1 MRGDDG
7 LEISDSTNKAEHFS
21 RFFRSV
27 FTREADFTPSNS
39 ENMRDP
45 TIENIVFREEAIM
58 EELKSLKECKSPGP
72 DEIPAKLL
80 FELAQQLAKPLSFLC
95 QKSFDAGIL
104 PTDWKTAHITPLYKS
119 GSRAQATNYRPVS
132 LTSICCK
139 VMEKT
144 IKKELMAYLETHNL
158 LSNTQYGFR
167 RGRSCVTNLLY
178 TLQSWTRALD
188 AKHTVHVAYIDFRKA
203 FDSVPHQRLLH
214 KLRIMGIGGKLLK
227 WIEHFLVGRSQ
238 IVCVE
243 QQQSRCTFIES
254 GVPQGSVLGPTLF
267 LLFINDCVDG
277 LDCDCAMFADDIKIW
292 KVIQNAADETNF
304 QENLYRLD
312 EWSRRW
318 LLSFNLNKCTI
329 LRLGNQTPSTQQYYL
344 NGMPLR
350 EAETQKDL
358 GVWVA
363 DNLKPSTQCCKAA
376 KAATS
381 MLYAIKRAFVV
392 FDEDCFTKVFG
403 TFIRPHLEYAIQAWR
418 PWTHQDYDLLERVQ
432 RRATKL
438 VRGQSALPYEIRLTN
453 LNLYPLSYR
462 QLRGDMIQ
470 TFRIVRGLDC
480 ALRCEDFFQL
490 ATTTHLRGHPFKL
503 RVPQGRLNVRKYF
516 FSNRVVE
523 PWNNLPETVVMSQSV
538 ETFKC
543 RLDRYMLQQQADYVT
558 F

>member
-1 MRGDDG
+1 
-7 LEISDSTNKAEHFS
+7 
-21 RFFRSV
+21 
-27 FTREADFTPSNS
+27 
-39 ENMRDP
+39 MRDP
-45 TIENIVFREEAIM
+45 TIENIVLREEAIM
-58 EELKSLKECKSPGP
+58 EELKSLKECKSPGL

-104 PTDWKTAHITPLYKS
+104 PTDWKTANITPLYKS
-119 GSRAQATNYRPVS
+119 GSRALATNYRPVS

-144 IKKELMAYLETHNL
+144 IKKELMAYLETYNL
-158 LSNTQYGFR
+158 LSNAQYGFR
-167 RGRSCVTNLLY
+167 RGRSCGTNLLC
-178 TLQSWTRALD
+178 TMQSWTRALD

-227 WIEHFLVGRSQ
+227 WIENFLVGRSQ
-238 IVCVE
+238 IVCVV

-304 QENLYRLD
+304 QENLCRLD

-318 LLSFNLNKCTI
+318 LLSFNFNKCTI
-329 LRLGNQTPSTQQYYL
+329 LRLGNQTPSTQQYHL
-344 NGMPLR
+344 NEMPLR

-363 DNLKPSTQCCKAA
+363 DSLKPFTRCCKAA

-392 FDEDCFTKVFG
+392 FDKDCFTKVFG
-403 TFIRPHLEYAIQAWR
+403 QNNGTRTSPSHPERHRRTTALSAAGHPQSPDEPRRPLRGGKFAAIISAYAPPMTSPDAARDKFYEDLHALLANVSKADKLIVPGDFNACIGTDHAAWR
-418 PWTHQDYDLLERVQ
+418 GVLGLHGLDDVNDNDLLLLRTCVEHR
-432 RRATKL
+432 L
-438 VRGQSALPYEIRLTN
+438 LLTN
-453 LNLYPLSYR
+453 TYFRLPLR
-462 QLRGDMIQ
+462 E
-470 TFRIVRGLDC
+470 T
-480 ALRCEDFFQL
+480 
-490 ATTTHLRGHPFKL
+490 AT
-503 RVPQGRLNVRKYF
+503 
-516 FSNRVVE
+516 
-523 PWNNLPETVVMSQSV
+523 
-538 ETFKC
+538 
-543 RLDRYMLQQQADYVT
+543 
-558 F
+558 

>member
-21 RFFRSV
+21 QFFRSV

-45 TIENIVFREEAIM
+45 TMENIVFQEEAIL

-80 FELAQQLAKPLSFLC
+80 SELAQQLAKPLSFLC
-95 QKSFDAGIL
+95 QKSFDVGIL

-158 LSNTQYGFR
+158 LSNAQYGFR

-178 TLQSWTRALD
+178 TMQSWTRALD
-188 AKHTVHVAYIDFRKA
+188 AKHTVHVAYIDFGKA

-214 KLRIMGIGGKLLK
+214 KMRIMGIGGKLLK
-227 WIEHFLVGRSQ
+227 WMENFLVGRSQ

-243 QQQSRCTFIES
+243 QQQSRCTFIKS
-254 GVPQGSVLGPTLF
+254 GVPQGSVLAPTLF

-304 QENLYRLD
+304 QENLCRLD

-329 LRLGNQTPSTQQYYL
+329 LRLGNQSPGTRQYHL
-344 NGMPLR
+344 N
-350 EAETQKDL
+350 ECHSDKQ
-358 GVWVA
+358 
-363 DNLKPSTQCCKAA
+363 
-376 KAATS
+376 
-381 MLYAIKRAFVV
+381 
-392 FDEDCFTKVFG
+392 
-403 TFIRPHLEYAIQAWR
+403 
-418 PWTHQDYDLLERVQ
+418 
-432 RRATKL
+432 
-438 VRGQSALPYEIRLTN
+438 
-453 LNLYPLSYR
+453 
-462 QLRGDMIQ
+462 
-470 TFRIVRGLDC
+470 
-480 ALRCEDFFQL
+480 
-490 ATTTHLRGHPFKL
+490 KL
-503 RVPQGRLNVRKYF
+503 RKISEFG
-516 FSNRVVE
+516 
-523 PWNNLPETVVMSQSV
+523 
-538 ETFKC
+538 
-543 RLDRYMLQQQADYVT
+543 LQTA
-558 F
+558 

>member
-1 MRGDDG
+1 MRDDDG

-21 RFFRSV
+21 QFFRSV

-45 TIENIVFREEAIM
+45 TIENIVFREEAIL

-119 GSRAQATNYRPVS
+119 GSRALATNYRPVS

-158 LSNTQYGFR
+158 LSNAQYGFR

-178 TLQSWTRALD
+178 TMQSWTRALD

-203 FDSVPHQRLLH
+203 FDSVPHQSLLR

-227 WIEHFLVGRSQ
+227 WIENFLVGRSQ

-304 QENLYRLD
+304 QENL
-312 EWSRRW
+312 
-318 LLSFNLNKCTI
+318 C
-329 LRLGNQTPSTQQYYL
+329 
-344 NGMPLR
+344 
-350 EAETQKDL
+350 
-358 GVWVA
+358 
-363 DNLKPSTQCCKAA
+363 
-376 KAATS
+376 
-381 MLYAIKRAFVV
+381 
-392 FDEDCFTKVFG
+392 
-403 TFIRPHLEYAIQAWR
+403 
-418 PWTHQDYDLLERVQ
+418 
-432 RRATKL
+432 
-438 VRGQSALPYEIRLTN
+438 
-453 LNLYPLSYR
+453 
-462 QLRGDMIQ
+462 
-470 TFRIVRGLDC
+470 
-480 ALRCEDFFQL
+480 
-490 ATTTHLRGHPFKL
+490 
-503 RVPQGRLNVRKYF
+503 
-516 FSNRVVE
+516 
-523 PWNNLPETVVMSQSV
+523 
-538 ETFKC
+538 
-543 RLDRYMLQQQADYVT
+543 
-558 F
+558 